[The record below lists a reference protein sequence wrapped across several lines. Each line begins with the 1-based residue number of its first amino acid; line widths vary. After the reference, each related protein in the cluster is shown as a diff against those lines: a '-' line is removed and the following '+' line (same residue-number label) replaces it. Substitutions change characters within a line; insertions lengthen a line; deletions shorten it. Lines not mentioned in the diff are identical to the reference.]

1 MPFVALV
8 TEAYKYILQLL
19 SQPQR
24 RTNIDYYFEIAVGNL
39 ESALRIRNINVES
52 CNLEIVAAGE
62 IQEVVSL
69 LRCY

>member
-8 TEAYKYILQLL
+8 TETYILQLL
-19 SQPQR
+19 SQPQL
-24 RTNIDYYFEIAVGNL
+24 RTSIDYYFEIAVGNL

-52 CNLEIVAAGE
+52 CNLEIAAGK
-62 IQEVVSL
+62 IQVEVVSL

>member
-8 TEAYKYILQLL
+8 TEAYILQLL

-24 RTNIDYYFEIAVGNL
+24 RTRIDYYFEIAVGNL

-52 CNLEIVAAGE
+52 CNLEIAAGE
-62 IQEVVSL
+62 IQVEVVSL